1 MELERGSEK
10 SRQFLARKLTSGARK
25 FKNSFVL
32 QNSLNHDNPLYLFE
46 LKTKFRK
53 WTLYFYQILQGR
65 IEELDED
72 LELERGSR
80 SKAEKSRQFLTRE
93 LEDIAAKLEE
103 SGNATATQ
111 IELNRKREAELTRHC
126 DLFFRILF
134 GK

>member
-1 MELERGSEK
+1 M
-10 SRQFLARKLTSGARK
+10 
-25 FKNSFVL
+25 
-32 QNSLNHDNPLYLFE
+32 QNSLNHDTPFYLFE
-46 LKTKFRK
+46 LKIKFK
-53 WTLYFYQILQGR
+53 NGLYYLIYQILQGR

-111 IELNRKREAELTRHC
+111 IELNRKREAELTRHS
-126 DLFFRILF
+126 DLFLRILF
-134 GK
+134 GKLPV